1 MYIQKKLQN
10 MAFGENSNVY
20 NPIKCGILWCKYHR
34 KNMLFNGNYM
44 HTKYEKIGVW
54 WM

>member
-10 MAFGENSNVY
+10 MAFDENPNVY
-20 NPIKCGILWCKYHR
+20 NKIKYAVPCCKYHW
-34 KNMLFNGNYM
+34 KNMLFNENCM